1 VGLVLNSFSAIE
13 LRSRAERRVA
23 ARPQRDLRAD
33 EALSLLHELDVHQI
47 ELELQNEALTTAQAE
62 LQLAAAVFKHS
73 DAGLF
78 VCDRSGLIVE
88 VNPAFCRITGLA
100 HEAVL
105 GLSPGVLAAL
115 SATAS
120 DYAQRLQQALLL
132 GHWRGEVHGHKA
144 DGQPHTLMLSLTV
157 VRDASDQLQHCVGA
171 FSDISHLYSHAAELD
186 RMAHFDLLTGL
197 PNRHLFADR
206 LGQAMARARRG
217 GHALAV
223 CYIDLDG
230 FKAINDQY
238 GHALG
243 DQVLIGVTR
252 RLEDLLRSDDT
263 LARIGGDEFVL
274 LLDLDSP
281 HACDAALG
289 RVMATLALPVAVGE
303 HKVSVS
309 ASVGVTLFPSD
320 DADAETLLRH
330 ADQAMCQAKE
340 QGKDRIVRFDVQQA
354 RSQQIH
360 REQVAR
366 LRAALVHEEFRLH
379 FQPKVD
385 LQDGRVVGVEALLR
399 WQHPDLGLQPP
410 LSFLGYLQH
419 SELDH
424 LVGEWVLAQALG
436 QIERWAASGLNLV
449 ISVNISPDHL
459 LRPQFAAQ
467 LEALLAAHP
476 RAPAGQ
482 LELEILESATVTDLG
497 QAAAT
502 VSRCRELGVKVSLDD
517 FGTGHSSLTLLRHLP
532 VDGLKIDQT
541 FVRDLR
547 TDRNDH
553 SLVNAVIGLGQAFRC
568 DVTAE
573 GVETL
578 EDAAELHR
586 LGCRFAQ
593 GYGFARPMPAE
604 QLDLWLAAWRIK
616 PAWPFQAP

>member
-1 VGLVLNSFSAIE
+1 MNAFSATA
-13 LRSRAERRVA
+13 LRSKAERRVTA
-23 ARPQRDLRAD
+23 QPTRVVGPD
-33 EALSLLHELDVHQI
+33 EALALLHELDVHQV

-78 VCDRSGLIVE
+78 VCDRSGLIIDL
-88 VNPAFCRITGLA
+88 NPAFCRITGLA
-100 HEAVL
+100 RDAVL
-105 GLSPGVLAAL
+105 GRAPGGLAAL
-115 SATAS
+115 SVTAGEF
-120 DYAQRLQQALLL
+120 AHRLEQALQQ
-132 GHWRGEVHGHKA
+132 GHWRGEAQGLKA
-144 DGQPHTLMLSLTV
+144 DGQPHTLMLSLAV
-157 VRDASDQLQHCVGA
+157 VRDAAGQFQHCVGA
-171 FSDISHLYSHAAELD
+171 FSDISHLHTHAAELD
-186 RMAHFDLLTGL
+186 RMANFDLLTGL
-197 PNRHLFADR
+197 PNRRLFADR

-217 GHALAV
+217 GHSLAV

-230 FKAINDQY
+230 FKAINDQL

-243 DQVLIGVTR
+243 DQALIAVTR
-252 RLEDLLRSDDT
+252 HLGTVLRSQDT

-281 HACDAALG
+281 HACDAALA
-289 RVMATLALPVAVGE
+289 RVLATVALPIELGQ
-303 HKVSVS
+303 HTVSLS

-320 DADAETLLRH
+320 DADADTLLRH
-330 ADQAMCQAKE
+330 ADQAMYQAKE
-340 QGKDRIVRFDVQQA
+340 QGKNRVLRFDVQQA

-360 REQVAR
+360 REQLAR
-366 LRAALVHEEFRLH
+366 LRLALAQGEFRLH

-385 LQDGRVVGVEALLR
+385 LGDGQVVGVEALLR

-410 LSFLGYLQH
+410 LSFLAYLQH

-436 QIERWAASGLNLV
+436 QIERWCAQGLELV
-449 ISVNISPDHL
+449 ASVNISPDHL
-459 LRPQFAAQ
+459 LRPQFAAS

-476 RAPAGQ
+476 RAPARL

-517 FGTGHSSLTLLRHLP
+517 FGTGHSSLALLRHLP

-553 SLVNAVIGLGQAFRC
+553 ALVNAVIGLGQAFGC
-568 DVTAE
+568 QVTAE

-578 EDAAELHR
+578 ADAAELHH

-593 GYGFARPMPAE
+593 GYGIARPMPAD
-604 QLDLWLAAWRIK
+604 QLDVWLAAWRAK
-616 PAWPFQAP
+616 PAWPVQAG